1 VAEKEATR
9 IVTEIDLMR
18 GIYSKFDENTLVI
31 GGTDVTLTSGGIPI
45 EVLEERGR
53 LVASVTLTPT
63 LTVSTLSSDWLEQQ
77 NAQLGTE
84 NFLLR
89 QRIRA
94 VEERLAKIEASL
106 PKERVLILREISR
119 EEAREEIRNL
129 FSTGR
134 TLYYS
139 DIAEQLRLDLK
150 LVVDICSELQS
161 KGEIE
166 VVDDTTLRKR

>member
-1 VAEKEATR
+1 MVEKEATR

-63 LTVSTLSSDWLEQQ
+63 FTVSTLSSDWLEQQ
-77 NAQLGTE
+77 NAQLRTE

-139 DIAEQLRLDLK
+139 DIAEELGLDLEM
-150 LVVDICSELQS
+150 VVEICNELQQS
-161 KGEIE
+161 REISIDAG
-166 VVDDTTLRKR
+166 VS